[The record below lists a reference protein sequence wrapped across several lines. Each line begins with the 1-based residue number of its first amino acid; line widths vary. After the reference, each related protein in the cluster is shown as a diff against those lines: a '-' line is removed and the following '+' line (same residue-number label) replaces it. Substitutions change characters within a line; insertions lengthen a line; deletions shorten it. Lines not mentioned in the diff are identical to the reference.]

1 MDQSVHA
8 VRFNVNGL
16 DVELKGDF
24 DLGKN
29 LNSVIKSETGFK
41 VCTLAPMTLLVAI
54 NRSCYSC
61 GHKYSLDRRAQNS
74 LVQKVV
80 VEPALCRWLLS
91 TPKQVCQVRHRL

>member
-1 MDQSVHA
+1 MNA

-41 VCTLAPMTLLVAI
+41 VCLLASVTLLVAVS
-54 NRSCYSC
+54 RGC
-61 GHKYSLDRRAQNS
+61 
-74 LVQKVV
+74 
-80 VEPALCRWLLS
+80 
-91 TPKQVCQVRHRL
+91 

>member
-24 DLGKN
+24 DLGRN
-29 LNSVIKSETGFK
+29 LNSVIKTETGFK
-41 VCTLAPMTLLVAI
+41 VCMLAPITLLAAVS
-54 NRSCYSC
+54 RGCCSC
-61 GHKYSLDRRAQNS
+61 GHTHLLEHRAQNS

-80 VEPALCRWLLS
+80 VEPALCRWPVS
-91 TPKQVCQVRHRL
+91 TPKQVC